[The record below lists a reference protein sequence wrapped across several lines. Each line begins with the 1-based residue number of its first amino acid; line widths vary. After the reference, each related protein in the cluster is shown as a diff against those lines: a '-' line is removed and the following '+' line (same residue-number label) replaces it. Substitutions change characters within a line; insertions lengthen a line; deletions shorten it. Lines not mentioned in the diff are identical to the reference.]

1 MPNGPWCFEFPH
13 RFNHNRLDF
22 CSLYVLIDGMTNHSA
37 SWRMPTEKQMEKL
50 AGEATRRATQ
60 ASPQSGPADPLP
72 EAYWDSVLRDPHGR
86 IQGGVPIQQRRLSEI
101 PRHLLRVSCRRCD
114 RIEEIQRA
122 DAVGLYGNHA
132 IWKDVGYKL
141 LDSTC
146 QTRTGSRDDD
156 GCWPA
161 FE

>member
-1 MPNGPWCFEFPH
+1 
-13 RFNHNRLDF
+13 
-22 CSLYVLIDGMTNHSA
+22 
-37 SWRMPTEKQMEKL
+37 MPTEKQMEKL
-50 AGEATRRATQ
+50 AGEATRRAPQ
-60 ASPQSGPADPLP
+60 APNTPCPADPVP
-72 EAYWDSVLRDPHGR
+72 EAYWDSMLRDPQGR
-86 IQGGVPIQQRRLSEI
+86 IQGGIPIQQRRLSEI

-114 RIEEIQRA
+114 RIVEIQRA
-122 DAVGLYGNHA
+122 DAVRLYGNHA
-132 IWKDVGYKL
+132 IWKDVGCKL